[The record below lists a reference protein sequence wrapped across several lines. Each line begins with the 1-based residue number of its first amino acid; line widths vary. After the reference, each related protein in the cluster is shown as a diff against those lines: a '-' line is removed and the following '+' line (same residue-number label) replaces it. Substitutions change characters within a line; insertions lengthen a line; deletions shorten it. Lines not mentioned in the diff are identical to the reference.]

1 MSNTLASSTAS
12 FSRSPGHPG
21 SAGEA
26 APSAD
31 LLGQYLDD
39 CRQLVLQEIEAMMP
53 KVRHGQRLY
62 DLMLEYPLRGGKALR
77 PALCVAT
84 CRALGGHYQAV
95 LRSAAAIELYHNAF
109 LVHDDVEDKSE
120 LRRTEPT
127 LHRKYGVPIAVNV
140 GDGMLALSMQSLMG
154 NTTTIGLGRTLRV
167 LQTVVHMARESA
179 EGQMMELGWV
189 TSGAWALTDRAYIRM
204 VYKKTTWYSFITP
217 VFVGAIAAGVLSDRL
232 SPFARF
238 ATPLGVAFQIQ
249 DDVLNLVASAD
260 EYGKEI
266 GGDLWEGKHTLMLI
280 HAVRQAAAAERARAS
295 EILQKSRPSDNIG
308 ALGVEEVGRYRTQDD
323 IDFLKNL
330 IDRYDGVGY
339 ARAVAARHAARAAR
353 SFQRIEPMLTP
364 SSHTD
369 FLRGLVE
376 FVVGRAS

>member
-12 FSRSPGHPG
+12 FSRSPGYPG

-62 DLMLEYPLRGGKALR
+62 DLMLEYPAARREGAASS
-77 PALCVAT
+77 ALCRNLPST
-84 CRALGGHYQAV
+84 RRALPGGVAV
-95 LRSAAAIELYHNAF
+95 CRSHRALSQCLSRA
-109 LVHDDVEDKSE
+109 
-120 LRRTEPT
+120 RRRRRQIGAPS
-127 LHRKYGVPIAVNV
+127 HRAYAPPEVRGVPIAVNV
-140 GDGMLALSMQSLMG
+140 GDGMSALSMQSLMG

-189 TSGAWALTDRAYIRM
+189 TSEAWALTDRAYIRM

-238 ATPLGVAFQIQ
+238 ATPLGVAFQSPGRRAQ
-249 DDVLNLVASAD
+249 SR
-260 EYGKEI
+260 GK
-266 GGDLWEGKHTLMLI
+266 
-280 HAVRQAAAAERARAS
+280 R
-295 EILQKSRPSDNIG
+295 
-308 ALGVEEVGRYRTQDD
+308 
-323 IDFLKNL
+323 
-330 IDRYDGVGY
+330 
-339 ARAVAARHAARAAR
+339 
-353 SFQRIEPMLTP
+353 
-364 SSHTD
+364 
-369 FLRGLVE
+369 
-376 FVVGRAS
+376 